1 MRKNIF
7 SPYFENR
14 VCRPLSISTIL
25 RNRGFRWPILDFLVP
40 NDRSR
45 RDELIGGRNVKIGSR
60 EPGFPVFGQIFNLDF
75 DPLPVIF
82 RDEHIRPKVLS
93 RRVLSIG
100 VSNSKMLN
108 FSYLEKKL
116 NLVHFSLLLSQWA
129 NTGVLRQK
137 IFSLKNGYLL
147 SRHTQ

>member
-1 MRKNIF
+1 
-7 SPYFENR
+7 
-14 VCRPLSISTIL
+14 
-25 RNRGFRWPILDFLVP
+25 LDFFVP

-45 RDELIGGRNVKIGSR
+45 RDELIGGSNVKIGSR

-82 RDEHIRPKVLS
+82 RNEHIRPKCLS
-93 RRVLSIG
+93 RRDLSNG

-116 NLVHFSLLLSQWA
+116 NLVHFSLLLTQWA
-129 NTGVLRQK
+129 NTGVWGEK
-137 IFSLKNGYLL
+137 IFSLKNVYLL
-147 SRHTQ
+147 SRLTQ

>member
-1 MRKNIF
+1 M
-7 SPYFENR
+7 
-14 VCRPLSISTIL
+14 
-25 RNRGFRWPILDFLVP
+25 P

-45 RDELIGGRNVKIGSR
+45 RDELIDGRNVKIGSR

-82 RDEHIRPKVLS
+82 HDEHIRPKVLS
-93 RRVLSIG
+93 RRDLSIG
-100 VSNSKMLN
+100 VSNSKLLN